1 MAGGS
6 NKQLLYMDVRS
17 LSTGKLLATWTLGAL
32 KPAENVPDLANPGMS
47 EANKDKSRNGLTG
60 QPRADF
66 IKAAIAGC
74 RSKSGSENFCSCYA
88 INALADSFSQQELDQ
103 TSATENRQA
112 AIAALQPK

>member
-1 MAGGS
+1 MAGGN

-66 IKAAIAGC
+66 IKAAICWMPLEIRLGKFLFVLRHQC
-74 RSKSGSENFCSCYA
+74 LGG
-88 INALADSFSQQELDQ
+88 
-103 TSATENRQA
+103 
-112 AIAALQPK
+112 